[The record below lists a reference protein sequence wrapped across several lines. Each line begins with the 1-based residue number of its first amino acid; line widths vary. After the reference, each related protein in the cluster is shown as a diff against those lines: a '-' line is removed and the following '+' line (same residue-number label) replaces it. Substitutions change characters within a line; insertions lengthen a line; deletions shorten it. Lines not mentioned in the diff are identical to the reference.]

1 MFFFLLNIPDFKSI
15 IMVVFDYFEEV
26 LEGFE
31 YLIALGSIVGL
42 LGFMLGIIF
51 LIWGGQ
57 RVRNKMLGVI
67 IASIVILAVCG
78 LDTGIKYFK
87 IF

>member
-1 MFFFLLNIPDFKSI
+1 
-15 IMVVFDYFEEV
+15 MVVFDYFEDV

-42 LGFMLGIIF
+42 LGFFIGMIF
-51 LIWGGQ
+51 LVWGGQ
-57 RVRNKMLGVI
+57 RYRNKMLGVI
-67 IASIVILAVCG
+67 IASIVLLAVCG
-78 LDTGIKYFK
+78 LDTGIKYFR

>member
-1 MFFFLLNIPDFKSI
+1 
-15 IMVVFDYFEEV
+15 MVVFDYFEDV

-42 LGFMLGIIF
+42 LGFLIGMIF
-51 LIWGGQ
+51 LVWGGQ
-57 RVRNKMLGVI
+57 RYRTKMLGVI
-67 IASIVILAVCG
+67 IASIVLLVVCG
-78 LDTGIKYFK
+78 LDTGIKYFR

>member
-1 MFFFLLNIPDFKSI
+1 MFFFLLNIPDFKTI
-15 IMVVFDYFEEV
+15 IMVVFDYFEDV

-42 LGFMLGIIF
+42 FGFMLGIIF

-57 RVRNKMLGVI
+57 RVRNKMIGVI
-67 IASIVILAVCG
+67 IASIVLLAVCG
-78 LDTGIKYFK
+78 LDTGIKYFR

>member
-1 MFFFLLNIPDFKSI
+1 
-15 IMVVFDYFEEV
+15 MVVFDYFEEV

-31 YLIALGSIVGL
+31 YLIALGSIMGL
-42 LGFMLGIIF
+42 FGIMMGIIF

-57 RVRNKMLGVI
+57 RVRNKMIGVI
-67 IASIVILAVCG
+67 IASIVLLAVCG
-78 LDTGIKYFK
+78 LDTGIKYFR